1 MLDTEMKVATCKI
14 ECGDESGTG
23 SLITPRIILTAR
35 HCVANAI
42 DSDSEISVAFNFNS
56 SPSVIK
62 AHILGHDAKLDIALV
77 ELETDC
83 DISPIKL
90 SAILPFGGNRFY
102 SYGWPVDKLT
112 MGHRLEGTIVQIF
125 DRPKLRSDIEIS
137 IDEALS
143 LDDYKGFS
151 GASVV
156 CNGTCVGVIR
166 VSVEKTIGVVSIYS
180 IRNFLK
186 VYGFN
191 VETNDD
197 GYKRQDLATR
207 NSFIKQFDKFAIE
220 QNNSYLFINGAH
232 GIGKSTFC
240 ETYKP
245 IDTTLEHFGTYSFT
259 PLKSPKN
266 ATQLAQPQEFFNWL
280 NMQVSIFITGSPGR
294 IENGDYPELIT
305 KIEQLLIK
313 LSGVF
318 SSRNVK
324 GVLFIDG
331 LDEVERQ
338 DAEALNKFVGLL
350 PMSLL
355 PGLVIVLSAPNYEQF
370 ATRLGKRLGS
380 EACISMPSLTDNAVK
395 DFCYRALKGDHV
407 SSKTVNLICER
418 VQGHPLYL
426 RYLIDLANSGTSND
440 ELSKLP
446 LIDGSIRKYYDLL
459 WLKLM
464 EDNDAINLLAI
475 AVRLRWG
482 IPINHFTKILNPNEQ
497 SVLISTLAR
506 IQHLLLSPNQTTI
519 YHSSFSDFL
528 LEKTALREQDVQ
540 SRLVEHCKKQ
550 TNEKYCV
557 LNLIY
562 HGLKA
567 DEQDKARLV
576 TLCTQ
581 NWVDDCV
588 YQGVEPDT
596 ILEDLKGVLRVAT
609 ELGSLVETVR
619 ILLLNQRIRF
629 RYNTLFAQS
638 ADLTANALISIG
650 KAQDVLQ
657 HVSRYKQLII
667 PLEEALTI
675 ALKLVDSHSYREALE
690 LLRIVDKNLTE
701 ELEKVYN
708 GNGLSYRE
716 FLDIYDLQLQQ
727 YFLRIRAGDD
737 SSRTTLTNFQ
747 CYWIENIKRTS
758 KDKEV
763 SKLLIREMAA
773 YLQAASMCLTGK
785 YMSLCQ
791 LKGVYNGP
799 LEEVAEP
806 IVFAAPL
813 YQGLCER
820 YGVNTEKALLN
831 QVFSDINIL
840 ISEGCSE
847 EMKVHPSII
856 DCFVSQGAPKNII
869 VALGEMPSNKPI
881 PIACI
886 ADDNI
891 SVDYEKLENGM
902 AAWRFKAFIDP
913 EFTYPGL
920 VTISPHTWLNG
931 LNSIFSV
938 VAWCDGAARRFK
950 EVEDDVGLQKVWGI
964 LNQDVFDYLKFNLA
978 QRIQWEDAYG
988 LPESIVPQI
997 YQSLTILMTDV
1008 YPDKIGNLLD
1018 FIENQFSSQCGIY
1031 SEGFRR
1037 IIKLVLTNIVSKPMD
1052 PNVED
1057 QVFVLVERW
1066 KEFVVSNLENR
1077 YELVPEL
1084 LSIVPFYTK
1093 LDASDEAIKTYQL
1106 VLSFSMG
1113 PSWYKEDQFG
1123 LSVTVLQSL
1132 NHTSSLASGELSKI
1146 AGLLDAAAGEM
1157 TFQRFVRYAKRD
1169 FLGALCSRNDFSSA
1183 IKYFIRQT
1191 YGTLEQMHQEV
1202 TKGDIDR
1209 ISALKGTRFPGGALD
1224 EQDSILSLIKPLI
1237 SSADWQLC
1245 WALLESF
1252 QFGDSRYINRFAEAY
1267 NLLIDKVSDVD
1278 NALTMIMDRLEIIC
1292 ESEFENK
1299 EDCSEFI
1306 VLIASSIPERY
1317 TETFEARFATYTIPP
1332 ETKKTT
1338 VTIPE
1343 ESTVK
1348 DENRENKHEEDY
1360 DSIYMPGLFGSRSS
1374 IAEATTAL
1382 SKAERYLRRRNF
1394 SEAQKEIIT
1403 GLMDIQSGGWPI
1415 WTGQVSAITDGQSLL
1430 LNTDSSVS
1438 DLVKLYSPLILNE
1451 RHSESW
1457 RIANGLIEWLAS
1469 HSSDEEQA
1477 ELLQVTN
1484 EHTSLMVGA
1493 ADKETAGYMFLEE
1506 SDNNEL
1512 SHCLASLL
1520 LHVIEHPIWLRR
1532 EKASEMLIWLSK
1544 SYPEFVR
1551 LFGAKAFSMDMGIHP
1566 DVICGVL
1573 KQMSTTKQI
1582 WETLAQELDFSSIKQ
1597 GCKHVGR
1604 YATLI
1609 HIARQAAMKGFESA
1623 AEALDTLTDRFGNTV
1638 DNGRSN
1644 DVDLPPWAECIKPN
1658 WSRLEKLNL
1667 TSASIVAQAESLL
1680 EEACSPLSIEVCL
1693 ELEQLLAEGYYGNA
1707 KCPNRW
1713 SDRVCNAFQVALHS
1727 VANES
1732 EYKHIENIF
1741 RKYNPTRLDN
1751 LRITNFDSPALQWLL
1766 TKKPKP
1772 LHGNSIYLDYCERVW
1787 FEGKMRLV
1795 RLTAYLSDKPENLP
1809 LPSGRFLSLDKPS
1822 LDNTCVIDTCANVE
1836 ALPAYFGSFTPAI
1849 PTTHFMRITGATSS
1863 NLKRN
1868 WWKSGRLKETYKGA
1882 PFNEGCYLSI
1892 DVNALKLPH
1901 GFKLVWV
1908 FELDLKPIGLVS
1920 FQ

>member
-1 MLDTEMKVATCKI
+1 MLDTEIKVATCKI

-23 SLITPRIILTAR
+23 SLITPRIVLTAR

-42 DSDSEISVAFNFNS
+42 DSNSEVSVTFNFIS
-56 SPSVIK
+56 PPSVMK
-62 AHILGHDAKLDIALV
+62 AHVLGHDAKLDIALV
-77 ELETDC
+77 ELETEC

-90 SAILPFGGNRFY
+90 SGILPFGGSRFY
-102 SYGWPVDKLT
+102 SYGWPVNKLT
-112 MGHRLEGTIVQIF
+112 MGHRLEGTIIQTF

-156 CNGTCVGVIR
+156 CNGTCIGVIR
-166 VSVEKTIGVVSIYS
+166 VSIEKTIGVASIYS

-186 VYGFN
+186 VYGLN

-197 GYKRQDLATR
+197 GYKPQDLASR
-207 NSFIKQFDKFAIE
+207 NSFVKQFDKFAIE

-240 ETYKP
+240 ETYTP
-245 IDTTLEHFGTYSFT
+245 IDSSLEHFGTYSFT
-259 PLKSPKN
+259 PLKSSKN

-280 NMQVSIFITGSPGR
+280 NMQVSIFITGSAGR
-294 IENGDYPELIT
+294 IENCDYPELIT
-305 KIEQLLIK
+305 KTEQLFIK
-313 LSGVF
+313 LSGAF

-350 PMSLL
+350 PMALL

-380 EACISMPSLTDNAVK
+380 EACISMPSLTDSAVK
-395 DFCYRALKGDHV
+395 DFCYRALIGKHV
-407 SSKTVNLICER
+407 SSQTVNLICER

-426 RYLIDLANSGTSND
+426 RYLIDLVNSGTNDD
-440 ELSKLP
+440 ELSELP

-475 AVRLRWG
+475 IVRLRWG

-497 SVLISTLAR
+497 TILISTLAR
-506 IQHLLLSPNQTTI
+506 IQHLLLSPKQTTI

-528 LEKTALREQDVQ
+528 LEKTALREQDIQ
-540 SRLVEHCKKQ
+540 SRLFDHCKKQ
-550 TNEKYCV
+550 TDEKYCV

-567 DEQDKARLV
+567 EGQDKARL
-576 TLCTQ
+576 TALCTQ
-581 NWVDDCV
+581 GWVDDCV

-596 ILEDLKGVLRVAT
+596 ILEDLKGVLKVAT

-638 ADLTANALISIG
+638 ADLTANALLSIG
-650 KAQDVLQ
+650 KEQEILQ

-675 ALKLVDSHSYREALE
+675 ALKLVDSNSHIEAIE
-690 LLRIVDKNLTE
+690 LLSIIEKNLTE
-701 ELEKVYN
+701 SLEQVFN
-708 GNGLSYRE
+708 GTGLSYRA

-727 YFLRIRAGDD
+727 YLLRIRARDD
-737 SSRTTLTNFQ
+737 SSHTSLANFQ
-747 CYWIENIKRTS
+747 FNWMKIIDETAKDEETS
-758 KDKEV
+758 KHLR
-763 SKLLIREMAA
+763 SEMMT
-773 YLQAASMCLTGK
+773 YMLAASMCLSGR
-785 YMSLCQ
+785 YMSLEQ
-791 LKGVYNGP
+791 IRKNYNGP
-799 LEEVAEP
+799 LEDIVEP
-806 IVFAAPL
+806 IIFAAML
-813 YQGLCER
+813 YKILCDS
-820 YGVNTEKALLN
+820 YGVNTDKVLLE
-831 QVFSDINIL
+831 QVFSDLKIL
-840 ISEGCSE
+840 ISEYCNGQL
-847 EMKVHPSII
+847 KVHPGVI
-856 DCFVSQGAPKNII
+856 DCFISLGAPREII
-869 VALGEMPSNKPI
+869 VALGDISSDKPSPI
-881 PIACI
+881 TFI

-891 SVDYEKLENGM
+891 SIDHSKLEDGM
-902 AAWRFKAFIDP
+902 AVWRLKAFIDP
-913 EFTYPGL
+913 EFAYPGL
-920 VTISPHTWLNG
+920 SPISSSTWLDG
-931 LNSIFSV
+931 LNSICSA
-938 VAWCDGAARRFK
+938 VAWCDGTARRFK
-950 EVEDDVGLQKVWGI
+950 EAEDNIGLQRVWGI
-964 LNQDVFDYLKFNLA
+964 LNQDIFGYLKFSLA
-978 QRIQWEDAYG
+978 QRSQWEDAYSV
-988 LPESIVPQI
+988 PESIVPQI
-997 YQSLTILMTDV
+997 YQLVTMLITDV
-1008 YPDKIGNLLD
+1008 YPDKIGDLLN
-1018 FIENQFSSQCGIY
+1018 FVEEQFSSQCGIY

-1037 IIKLVLTNIVSKPMD
+1037 TINLVLANVVSKPMD
-1052 PNVED
+1052 LNVED

-1093 LDASDEAIKTYQL
+1093 LDALDEANKTYQL

-1132 NHTSSLASGELSKI
+1132 RHTSSLASGELSKI
-1146 AGLLDAAAGEM
+1146 AGLLDVAAGEM

-1169 FLGALCSRNDFSSA
+1169 FLGALCSRNDFSNA
-1183 IKYFIRQT
+1183 VKYFIRQT

-1202 TKGDIDR
+1202 TRGGIDR
-1209 ISALKGTRFPGGALD
+1209 ISELKGTRFPGGALD
-1224 EQDSILSLIKPLI
+1224 EQDSILYLVKPLI
-1237 SSADWQLC
+1237 SRADWQLC

-1267 NLLIDKVSDVD
+1267 KLLIDRVSGDD
-1278 NALTMIMDRLEIIC
+1278 NALIMIMDRLEIIC

-1299 EDCSEFI
+1299 KDCSEFI

-1317 TETFEARFATYTIPP
+1317 TETFETRFATYTILP

-1348 DENRENKHEEDY
+1348 DENRANKHEEDY

-1394 SEAQKEIIT
+1394 SEAQKEIIS
-1403 GLMDIQSGGWPI
+1403 GLMDIQNGGWPI

-1477 ELLQVTN
+1477 ELLRVTN

-1506 SDNNEL
+1506 SDDNEL
-1512 SHCLASLL
+1512 SHCLATLL

-1551 LFGAKAFSMDMGIHP
+1551 LFGAKAFSMNMGIHP

-1573 KQMSTTKQI
+1573 EQMSTTKQI

-1609 HIARQAAMKGFESA
+1609 HITRHAAMKGSESA
-1623 AEALDTLTDRFGNTV
+1623 AEALDMLTGRFGNTV

-1680 EEACSPLSIEVCL
+1680 EDACSPLSIEVCL

-1707 KCPNRW
+1707 KRPNRW
-1713 SDRVCNAFQVALHS
+1713 SDRVCNAFQVALHG

-1772 LHGNSIYLDYCERVW
+1772 LHGDSIYLDYCERVW
-1787 FEGKMRLV
+1787 FEGKIRLV

-1868 WWKSGRLKETYKGA
+1868 WWKSGRLKETYEGA

-1901 GFKLVWV
+1901 GFKLIWV
-1908 FELDLKPIGLVS
+1908 FELDLEPIGLVS
-1920 FQ
+1920 FS

>member
-23 SLITPRIILTAR
+23 SLITPRIVLTAR

-42 DSDSEISVAFNFNS
+42 DSDSEISVTFNFNS

-62 AHILGHDAKLDIALV
+62 AHVLGHDAKLDIALV
-77 ELETDC
+77 ELETEYDV
-83 DISPIKL
+83 SPVKV
-90 SAILPFGGNRFY
+90 SGMLPFGGGRFY
-102 SYGWPVDKLT
+102 SYGWPVNKLT
-112 MGHRLEGTIVQIF
+112 MGHRLEGTIIQTF

-180 IRNFLK
+180 MRNFLK

-197 GYKRQDLATR
+197 GYKRQDLASR

-240 ETYKP
+240 ETYTPK
-245 IDTTLEHFGTYSFT
+245 DSSLEHFGTYSFT

-305 KIEQLLIK
+305 KTEQLLIK

-318 SSRNVK
+318 SSKNVK

-370 ATRLGKRLGS
+370 ATRLGKRLGND
-380 EACISMPSLTDNAVK
+380 ACISMPSLTDNAVK
-395 DFCYRALKGDHV
+395 DFCYRVLTGDHV

-426 RYLIDLANSGTSND
+426 RYLIDLVNSGTSDD
-440 ELSKLP
+440 ELSELP

-475 AVRLRWG
+475 VVRLRWG

-497 SVLISTLAR
+497 SILISTLAR

-557 LNLIY
+557 LNLIH
-562 HGLKA
+562 HGLKS
-567 DEQDKARLV
+567 DGQDKARLV

-588 YQGVEPDT
+588 YQGAEPDT

-675 ALKLVDSHSYREALE
+675 ALKLVDSHSYMEALE
-690 LLRIVDKNLTE
+690 LLSIVEKNLTE
-701 ELEKVYN
+701 ELEQVFN

-716 FLDIYDLQLQQ
+716 FLAIYNLQLQQ
-727 YFLRIRAGDD
+727 YLLRIRAGDK
-737 SSRTTLTNFQ
+737 SSQASLANFQ
-747 CYWIENIKRTS
+747 FNWMKAIDETS
-758 KDKEV
+758 KDEET
-763 SKLLIREMAA
+763 SK
-773 YLQAASMCLTGK
+773 YLRSKMMTYMLAASMCLSGR
-785 YMSLCQ
+785 YMSLEQ
-791 LKGVYNGP
+791 IRKNYNGP
-799 LEEVAEP
+799 LEDLAEP
-806 IVFAAPL
+806 IAFATML
-813 YQGLCER
+813 YKGLCDS
-820 YGVNTEKALLN
+820 YDVSTNNALLE
-831 QVFSDINIL
+831 QVFSDLKILILENCNEEIKFHPSGINIFL
-840 ISEGCSE
+840 S
-847 EMKVHPSII
+847 M
-856 DCFVSQGAPKNII
+856 GAPRDII
-869 VALGEMPSNKPI
+869 LNLGEISSDKSSPI
-881 PIACI
+881 KFIAE
-886 ADDNI
+886 DNI
-891 SVDYEKLENGM
+891 SIDYSKLEDGI
-902 AAWRFKAFIDP
+902 AAWRLKAFIDP
-913 EFTYPGL
+913 AFTYPGL
-920 VTISPHTWLNG
+920 VAISPRTWLKG
-931 LNSIFSV
+931 LSSICSV
-938 VAWCDGAARRFK
+938 VAWCDGTARRFK
-950 EVEDDVGLQKVWGI
+950 EVDDNIGLQKIWEI
-964 LNQDVFDYLKFNLA
+964 LNKDVFGHLKFSLS
-978 QRIQWEDAYG
+978 QRVQWEDAYG
-988 LPESIVPQI
+988 LPESIVPEI
-997 YQSLTILMTDV
+997 YQLLTILITDV
-1008 YPDKIGNLLD
+1008 YPDKIGNLLN
-1018 FIENQFSSQCGIY
+1018 FVEEQFSSQCGIY

-1037 IIKLVLTNIVSKPMD
+1037 TINLVLTNVVSKPMD
-1052 PNVED
+1052 LNVED

-1093 LDASDEAIKTYQL
+1093 LDASEEAIKTYQL

-1132 NHTSSLASGELSKI
+1132 SHTSSLASGELSKI

-1169 FLGALCSRNDFSSA
+1169 FLGALCSHNEFSSA

-1245 WALLESF
+1245 WALLEIF

-1278 NALTMIMDRLEIIC
+1278 NALTMIMERLEVIC

-1299 EDCSEFI
+1299 EECSKFI

-1317 TETFEARFATYTIPP
+1317 KETFKARFTTYMILP
-1332 ETKKTT
+1332 ETKQAT

-1348 DENRENKHEEDY
+1348 VENHAYEDEEDS
-1360 DSIYMPGLFGSRSS
+1360 DSIYMPGLFGSRAS
-1374 IAEATTAL
+1374 ISEATAAL
-1382 SKAERYLRRRNF
+1382 AKAEKYLRRRNY
-1394 SEAQKEIIT
+1394 SEAQKEIIS
-1403 GLMDIQSGGWPI
+1403 GLELVQSGGWSI
-1415 WTGQVSAITDGQSLL
+1415 WAGQVSKVTDGQSLL
-1430 LNTDSSVS
+1430 LKTNSSVS
-1438 DLVKLYSPLILNE
+1438 NLVKLYSPLILNE
-1451 RHSESW
+1451 RHTENW

-1469 HSSDEEQA
+1469 CSSNDEQA
-1477 ELLQVTN
+1477 ELLRVTN
-1484 EHTSLMVGA
+1484 EHTKLMVGTA
-1493 ADKETAGYMFLEE
+1493 EKETTGYRFLDERG
-1506 SDNNEL
+1506 DNEL
-1512 SHCLASLL
+1512 SQCLVTLL
-1520 LHVIEHPIWLRR
+1520 LHVIDHPLWLRR
-1532 EKASEMLIWLSK
+1532 EKASEMLIWLSR
-1544 SYPEFVR
+1544 SYPDFVR
-1551 LFGAKAFSMDMGIHP
+1551 LFGPKAFSMDTGIHP
-1566 DVICGVL
+1566 DVICGAL
-1573 KQMSTTKQI
+1573 EQMPITQQI
-1582 WETLAQELDFSSIKQ
+1582 WETLVQGLDFNSIKQ
-1597 GCKHVGR
+1597 DCKHVGR
-1604 YATLI
+1604 YSVLI
-1609 HIARQAAMKGFESA
+1609 RIAKQAAMKDFESA
-1623 AEALDTLTDRFGNTV
+1623 SEALSSLQGRFGNTA
-1638 DNGRSN
+1638 DSSRLMGIN
-1644 DVDLPPWAECIKPN
+1644 LPLWAECIRPN
-1658 WSRLEKLNL
+1658 WLRLEKLGL
-1667 TSASIVAQAESLL
+1667 TSAYVLTQAESILKDMCL
-1680 EEACSPLSIEVCL
+1680 PLSIEVCL
-1693 ELEQLLAEGYYGNA
+1693 ELEQLLAEGYYDNT

-1713 SDRVCNAFQVALHS
+1713 SDRICYAFQVALQD

-1732 EYKHIENIF
+1732 EYKQIENVF

-1751 LRITNFDSPALQWLL
+1751 LRIKNFDSPALQWLRSRE
-1766 TKKPKP
+1766 PKP
-1772 LHGNSIYLDYCERVW
+1772 LHGDSIYLDYFERIW
-1787 FEGKMRLV
+1787 FEGQLRLV
-1795 RLTAYLSDKPENLP
+1795 RLTAYLSDNPEKLP

-1822 LDNTCVIDTCANVE
+1822 LSKTCVIDTCANVE

-1849 PTTHFMRITGATSS
+1849 PTTHFMGITGATSS

-1868 WWKSGRLKETYKGA
+1868 WWKSGRLKETYEGA

-1920 FQ
+1920 F